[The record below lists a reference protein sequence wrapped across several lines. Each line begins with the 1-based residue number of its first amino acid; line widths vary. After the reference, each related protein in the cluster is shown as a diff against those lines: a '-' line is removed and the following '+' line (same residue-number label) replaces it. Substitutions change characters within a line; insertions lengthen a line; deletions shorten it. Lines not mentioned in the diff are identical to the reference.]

1 MLRSVTVRRWDFWR
15 SSVPFVL
22 SVGED
27 MCMLSVGWWMV
38 FWLASSG
45 VPEGAFFVGGGAV
58 RGRILKPDGLCF
70 W

>member
-45 VPEGAFFVGGGAV
+45 VPEEAFFVSWGGQGENS
-58 RGRILKPDGLCF
+58 
-70 W
+70 